1 MAVGTLDGDQL
12 RTLLSGF
19 EDSWESLRTNLIFGD
34 GRGLQRTPFAREN
47 PRQLMRAAVARR
59 KAVVDGLLGD
69 VLETLAREGPGD
81 VSYVR
86 VPRSSSRY
94 LVRDTQVVGQWD
106 VIAIGS
112 SNPTSDYDVSF
123 NFHGDCEREAQAVA
137 DFNDRF
143 VSRFGVPA
151 GELFDTN
158 AYASGF
164 MSVVDG
170 VKLSKPRRGPS
181 LAALRVQ
188 KTQIGLLQL
197 VLSMYGLKEYFG
209 TRWPE
214 AAPVIGQEAAR
225 LVRALVD
232 ATPPPSAPPGVEDV
246 VRVHLDKATTNTCR
260 VDAALG
266 ARVTDKILLDLSA
279 ADVQLLAIAHSETEL
294 VDRMMSSPSVQ
305 TLRPDQRETLA
316 RDRLYAVA
324 LEVTARLVAAREAD
338 TDPLAY
344 ARATA
349 PVVAAVGVSNIFAN
363 EAYFSEGPLFHVGPF
378 QANEI
383 FTRKHITQG
392 VFMNA
397 AYKLLHTNHERQRR
411 LDERLAEDP
420 IPDGLIRSW
429 YSAAKYGA
437 RILSLVRP
445 YENMYGQYVGKDDAV
460 YWAAYRY
467 LGDQGLILPLEVDEA
482 IVDEI
487 KKSPAGESA
496 DYDTIRSLMRV
507 VLKSYRSVLQP
518 IETHLLRICGVI
530 LAAGY
535 VSKAL
540 QLSTRPEFREEE
552 ESWYAASHLSPG
564 TDFADVMS
572 EIGRTMPPV

>member
-1 MAVGTLDGDQL
+1 
-12 RTLLSGF
+12 
-19 EDSWESLRTNLIFGD
+19 
-34 GRGLQRTPFAREN
+34 
-47 PRQLMRAAVARR
+47 
-59 KAVVDGLLGD
+59 
-69 VLETLAREGPGD
+69 
-81 VSYVR
+81 
-86 VPRSSSRY
+86 
-94 LVRDTQVVGQWD
+94 
-106 VIAIGS
+106 
-112 SNPTSDYDVSF
+112 
-123 NFHGDCEREAQAVA
+123 
-137 DFNDRF
+137 
-143 VSRFGVPA
+143 
-151 GELFDTN
+151 
-158 AYASGF
+158 
-164 MSVVDG
+164 
-170 VKLSKPRRGPS
+170 
-181 LAALRVQ
+181 
-188 KTQIGLLQL
+188 
-197 VLSMYGLKEYFG
+197 
-209 TRWPE
+209 
-214 AAPVIGQEAAR
+214 
-225 LVRALVD
+225 
-232 ATPPPSAPPGVEDV
+232 
-246 VRVHLDKATTNTCR
+246 
-260 VDAALG
+260 
-266 ARVTDKILLDLSA
+266 
-279 ADVQLLAIAHSETEL
+279 
-294 VDRMMSSPSVQ
+294 
-305 TLRPDQRETLA
+305 
-316 RDRLYAVA
+316 
-324 LEVTARLVAAREAD
+324 
-338 TDPLAY
+338 
-344 ARATA
+344 
-349 PVVAAVGVSNIFAN
+349 
-363 EAYFSEGPLFHVGPF
+363 
-378 QANEI
+378 
-383 FTRKHITQG
+383 
-392 VFMNA
+392 MNA

-460 YWAAYRY
+460 YWAAYRC